1 MAFDSTLAA
10 VTRRRA
16 IELPL
21 LAALLVAQAMLFARP
36 IHSAVNYDE
45 AVYLAALDALR
56 HGQALG
62 SDVFAAQFPGF
73 YDLLRGL
80 SFVTGIGVASVR
92 TGFVAVTLL
101 GTIGGWLTG
110 RRYGGPTGGLLV
122 ASLLVIA
129 PPLDLFGFQVI
140 ADTPAL
146 ALMALSLGLATVAA
160 PAAAVAAGAV

>member
-1 MAFDSTLAA
+1 MVTALDSTLGR
-10 VTRRRA
+10 VTKARSV
-16 IELPL
+16 ELTL
-21 LAALLVAQAMLFARP
+21 LVLVLAAQGLLLTRP

-92 TGFVAVTLL
+92 AGFVAVTLL
-101 GTIGGWLTG
+101 GTVGGWLVG
-110 RRYGGPTGGLLV
+110 RRYGGYNRGRV
-122 ASLLVIA
+122 AIWVRR
-129 PPLDLFGFQVI
+129 
-140 ADTPAL
+140 
-146 ALMALSLGLATVAA
+146 
-160 PAAAVAAGAV
+160 